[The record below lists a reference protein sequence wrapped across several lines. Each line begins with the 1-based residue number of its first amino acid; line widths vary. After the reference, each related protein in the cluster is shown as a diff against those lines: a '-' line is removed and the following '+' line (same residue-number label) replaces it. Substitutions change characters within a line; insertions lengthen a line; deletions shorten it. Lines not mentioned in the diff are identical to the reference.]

1 MCGEATTAR
10 GGKGEGRDRGVWQE
24 WRLGRHRKSSRAAGP
39 RPLPAAAA
47 ASQSGQGGGG
57 RAPGANPPPMHRPG
71 KIERRL
77 TGLAAPDGQMLLL
90 TVARFKSCGSH
101 RRYIAYRNA
110 LCI

>member
-1 MCGEATTAR
+1 M
-10 GGKGEGRDRGVWQE
+10 
-24 WRLGRHRKSSRAAGP
+24 
-39 RPLPAAAA
+39 
-47 ASQSGQGGGG
+47 
-57 RAPGANPPPMHRPG
+57 NRPG

-101 RRYIAYRNA
+101 RRYIAYRNT